1 MIKCPQCG
9 MPVEDDVDFCYHCG
23 EILKE
28 TPEESSEDTNTDMK
42 NENEISDS
50 VDKEHRSDEENHM
63 DDSSSTVGG
72 LIKVLAIIVLILSV
86 IGSFVLMDSMG
97 VAIGVISL
105 IISVLT
111 SLLAY
116 GIGEIVCIL
125 KEINSKL
132 G

>member
-1 MIKCPQCG
+1 
-9 MPVEDDVDFCYHCG
+9 
-23 EILKE
+23 
-28 TPEESSEDTNTDMK
+28 
-42 NENEISDS
+42 
-50 VDKEHRSDEENHM
+50 M

-72 LIKVLAIIVLILSV
+72 LIKVLAIIVLILSA

-105 IISVLT
+105 IVSVLS